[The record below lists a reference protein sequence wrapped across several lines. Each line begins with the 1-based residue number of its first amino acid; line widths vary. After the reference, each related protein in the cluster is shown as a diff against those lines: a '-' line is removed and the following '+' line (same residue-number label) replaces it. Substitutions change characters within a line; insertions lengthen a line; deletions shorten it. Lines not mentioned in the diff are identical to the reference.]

1 MVSVLAR
8 IRTHGL
14 RLTREV
20 KGVNKTTEPTSR
32 YVHFYAF
39 PDRPDFGFTM
49 RHDIR
54 DVIHIMIR
62 TILTCIYCVRTVP
75 REPIRRLDTITISH
89 QIANS
94 TVAPTERRI
103 GFLTRRIIIK
113 LPARGTSLLMGLL
126 SPLAAY
132 HTAVHTHTIVD
143 RGCTEGRKEGTFIYL
158 YICQEE
164 DPDP

>member
-1 MVSVLAR
+1 MTRHIHAAKEVSA
-8 IRTHGL
+8 
-14 RLTREV
+14 
-20 KGVNKTTEPTSR
+20 
-32 YVHFYAF
+32 
-39 PDRPDFGFTM
+39 DRPRQITFTM
-49 RHDIR
+49 RHDQR
-54 DVIHIMIR
+54 CYSHHDPHYTYLHILR
-62 TILTCIYCVRTVP
+62 TYST
-75 REPIRRLDTITISH
+75 REPIRTLDTITISH

-94 TVAPTERRI
+94 IVAPTERRI

-126 SPLAAY
+126 SPFAAY

-143 RGCTEGRKEGTFIYL
+143 RGCTKGRKEGTLIYL